1 MVVVAL
7 AAAAALL
14 LVLTQVQ
21 ALGHTAT
28 EPITLIDSINEVHS
42 DAWETNIRLFQTN
55 WLGSCVLFN
64 LDVIWKKVL
73 MNDVNRGYLELETNK
88 SSNFKVI

>member
-1 MVVVAL
+1 MSIIAIIRNTTLGHMLPTALQTAVQEAGVVVAL

-21 ALGHTAT
+21 ALGHTTT

-42 DAWETNIRLFQTN
+42 DA
-55 WLGSCVLFN
+55 
-64 LDVIWKKVL
+64 
-73 MNDVNRGYLELETNK
+73 
-88 SSNFKVI
+88 